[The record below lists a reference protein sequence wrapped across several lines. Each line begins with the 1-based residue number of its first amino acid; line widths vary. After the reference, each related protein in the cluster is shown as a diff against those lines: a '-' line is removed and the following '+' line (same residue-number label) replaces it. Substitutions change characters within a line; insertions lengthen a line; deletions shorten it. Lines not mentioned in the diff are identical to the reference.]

1 MLAGDLFK
9 ICCVILPITSIRND
23 HHICTLCLGVRSMG
37 IIMQDYDLGV
47 AWNWEFDADFIAL
60 LQEGC
65 RPRGLSMLQITP
77 VNLADVLHALAVK
90 EIVCRA
96 FFDRAS
102 DSDPQFMPLIQWFHE
117 NRIYTINSYERASL
131 TWDKAKL
138 HFLMVSAGLDVPET
152 LILPAYFDQPELSV
166 MDWLTQWEQF
176 TIKPAHGSGG
186 VGVLINATAWEQV
199 LSVRQEHAT
208 DQYLLQAHIIPKE
221 LDMRPAWFRVI
232 YCTGQIYPCWWD
244 PVSHFYAPVTEEEKI
259 RHGLGRLDA
268 VVAIIYR
275 LCGLD
280 LFSTEIAFTPD
291 EQFMVVDYV
300 NDQIDLRLQS
310 THYEG
315 VPDAIVR
322 DIAERLVSQLV
333 NQG

>member
-1 MLAGDLFK
+1 MRFIG
-9 ICCVILPITSIRND
+9 N
-23 HHICTLCLGVRSMG
+23 SM
-37 IIMQDYDLGV
+37 QEYDLCV
-47 AWNWEFDADFIAL
+47 AWNWEYDNDFVAL
-60 LQEGC
+60 LEGAC
-65 RPRGLSMLQITP
+65 RSRGLSMLQITP
-77 VNLADVLHALAVK
+77 VNLAEALHALAEK
-90 EIVCRA
+90 GIVCRS

-102 DSDPQFMPLIQWFHE
+102 DSDPQFMPLIQWVHE

-138 HFLMVSAGLDVPET
+138 HSLVVSAGLDVPDT
-152 LILPAYFDQPELSV
+152 LILPSYFDQPDLSD
-166 MDWLTQWEQF
+166 MDWFTQTEQF

-186 VGVLINATAWEQV
+186 VGVVINATSWEQV

-221 LDMRPAWFRVI
+221 LDMHPAWFRVI

-244 PVSHFYAPVTEEEKI
+244 PASHVYAPITAEERS
-259 RHGLGRLDA
+259 RHGLGKLEDA
-268 VVAIIYR
+268 VATIYR
-275 LCGLD
+275 LVGLD
-280 LFSTEIAFTPD
+280 LFSTEIALTPD

-310 THYEG
+310 SNYEG
-315 VPDAIVR
+315 VPDAIVH

-333 NQG
+333 NRG